1 MTARFKAR
9 FLFTVN
15 IRLSRKSLWKA
26 APVLVFGAW
35 VSLAAVP
42 VIAQSTARNASQKV
56 AAETEKKR
64 LAALREKIDKL
75 KQDLSKS
82 EETRIE
88 VADQLKESE
97 KSISEV
103 NRSLVELGREQGKIS
118 EALLST
124 QERIQ
129 TTRADVAKQQDLLDR
144 MIRHQYMHGNTDQ
157 LRLVLDG
164 QDVSVVERHLQYGGY
179 ISKTRAALIAK
190 LKTTL
195 ANLAELES
203 AAKEKNDELA
213 ANAAGQKAARAAI
226 EAERIQRQKVLNRIA
241 TDITKNRREIGRLKR
256 DEDRLTRLVD
266 QLAKALLK
274 KPIDKPKDRAKLGVP
289 DDRTRQQDQLGQ
301 PGPAVEAVADAGFV
315 GRAFQ
320 TLQGKLKLPTRG
332 ELASRFGAPREDSGV
347 TWKGLF
353 IKSPVGQPVR
363 AVADGNVVFADWLR
377 GYGNLLILDHGNG
390 YLSLY
395 GHNESLLKNIG
406 ESVTSGEA
414 IASVGSTGGAT
425 ESGVY
430 FELRH
435 DGKPFDPL
443 KWVGK

>member
-1 MTARFKAR
+1 MLA
-9 FLFTVN
+9 
-15 IRLSRKSLWKA
+15 
-26 APVLVFGAW
+26 FGVWISFAE
-35 VSLAAVP
+35 VP
-42 VIAQSTARNASQKV
+42 AIAQNTHRNASQKV

-64 LAALREKIDKL
+64 LAELREKIDKL

-82 EETRIE
+82 EETRTE

-118 EALLST
+118 EALLTT
-124 QERIQ
+124 QQRIQ
-129 TTRADVAKQQDLLDR
+129 TTRTDVAKQQDLLDR

-195 ANLAELES
+195 ASLAELES

-213 ANAAGQKAARAAI
+213 ANAAEQKSARAAI
-226 EAERIQRQKVLNRIA
+226 EAERLQRQKVLNRIA

-274 KPIDKPKDRAKLGVP
+274 KPVDKPRDRAKPSVP
-289 DDRTRQQDQLGQ
+289 DDRSRQPHQ
-301 PGPAVEAVADAGFV
+301 PGEAVDNVADAGFV

-332 ELASRFGAPREDSGV
+332 ELASRFGTPREDSGV
-347 TWKGLF
+347 TWKGLL
-353 IKSPVGQPVR
+353 IKSSAGQPVR

-395 GHNESLLKNIG
+395 GHNESLLKNVG

-414 IASVGSTGGAT
+414 IASVGSTGGAA

>member
-1 MTARFKAR
+1 M
-9 FLFTVN
+9 
-15 IRLSRKSLWKA
+15 
-26 APVLVFGAW
+26 LVFAAW
-35 VSLAAVP
+35 VTLLVCAAMP
-42 VIAQSTARNASQKV
+42 VSAQSSSQSTSQSASQKA
-56 AAETEKKR
+56 AAEAEKKR
-64 LAALREKIDKL
+64 LVDLREKIDKL

-82 EETRIE
+82 EETRTE

-118 EALLST
+118 ESLAST
-124 QERIQ
+124 QQRIQ
-129 TTRADVAKQQDLLDR
+129 TARAGVAKQQDLLER
-144 MIRHQYMHGNTDQ
+144 MIRHQYQHGSTDQ

-179 ISKTRAALIAK
+179 ISKARTAIIAT

-195 ANLAELES
+195 ASLAELET

-213 ANAAGQKAARAAI
+213 ANAAEQKTARAAI

-274 KPIDKPKDRAKLGVP
+274 KPMDKPKDRPKDRAKPSVP
-289 DDRTRQQDQLGQ
+289 DDRPRQPGQ
-301 PGPAVEAVADAGFV
+301 PVDNVADAGFV

-332 ELASRFGAPREDSGV
+332 ELASRFGTPREDSGV

-353 IKSPVGQPVR
+353 IKSSAGQPVR

-395 GHNESLLKNIG
+395 GHNESLLKNVG
-406 ESVTSGEA
+406 EAVTSGDA